1 MNIGFSNIRR
11 SSNGTKIG
19 TGLAAVLGLAYCVVL
34 LYTSG
39 YKEVAVNYTGFMV
52 NCAPS
57 GVLLACL
64 ILLYAGSVRYSS
76 FELVRC
82 DPRMQLRANLVW
94 VFIVGCVG
102 AICTLALFA
111 VMEFVVFGEKPVPAS
126 LSPCLLLLV
135 QTFMMVVS
143 VGLIC
148 MLLVNLGIPWGRFL
162 PILIGFMVVANWL
175 LAPFAGNAVRYA
187 YYFWYPISPLWSQVV
202 PMQIIPFI
210 LYTILMV
217 MANIAAFGK
226 TDRLDI

>member
-1 MNIGFSNIRR
+1 M
-11 SSNGTKIG
+11 
-19 TGLAAVLGLAYCVVL
+19 GLAAIFGLVYCVAL
-34 LYTSG
+34 LYANG
-39 YKEVAVNYTGFMV
+39 YKEVAVSYAGFMIY
-52 NCAPS
+52 CAPC

-82 DPRMQLRANLVW
+82 DPRRQLRANLVW
-94 VFIVGCVG
+94 VFTVGCVG

-111 VMEFVVFGEKPVPAS
+111 VMEFAVFGEKPMPAS
-126 LSPCLLLLV
+126 LSLCLLLLV
-135 QTFMMVVS
+135 QIFMMVVS

-162 PILIGFMVVANWL
+162 PILVGFLVLSNWL
-175 LAPFAGNAVRYA
+175 LASFAGNAARYA

-210 LYTILMV
+210 LYSILMV
-217 MANIAAFGK
+217 MANMVAFGK